1 MDTRQIMTA
10 KTAPLFDS
18 SKSMNIL
25 SRFLLPQC
33 GSEGALANTPDE
45 PDLAVTQISR
55 EEFDHL
61 LALAN
66 SNHVVVRG
74 LEAFRRIGTKA
85 NEAAREEWATTAIAA
100 ERARIDNAISY
111 LRAICDGFEAAG
123 FDVTVIKSLDH
134 WPDLGSDLDLYTNTD
149 PEDVLRLMTG
159 RFQAEIAPRS
169 WGDRLANKWN
179 FVVPGLREA
188 VEIHMGR
195 LGQTGEQVAIATSL
209 VRRARVV
216 QVGDHRFRVP
226 AVSDRL
232 MISTLQRMYRHFYF
246 RLCDIV
252 DSASLVESGA
262 IDYEDLHA
270 SAKAAGIWD
279 GVATY
284 LVIVSDYVERYRGTG
299 LDLPPLVR
307 SSAQF
312 GGDKLNFRRDFLR
325 VPILPESAAL
335 YAAQLTTLLRN
346 RELISSARLSLLP
359 YLATAAAVG
368 QKITG
373 SDKGIW

>member
-1 MDTRQIMTA
+1 MTA
-10 KTAPLFDS
+10 IS
-18 SKSMNIL
+18 SVPFGSTKSLAIL
-25 SRFLLPQC
+25 SWLLLSGDAASFPAQQK
-33 GSEGALANTPDE
+33 PD
-45 PDLAVTQISR
+45 AKISQD
-55 EEFDHL
+55 ECDDL

-66 SNHVVVRG
+66 SNHVVMRG
-74 LEAFRRIGTKA
+74 LEAFRQVAGDDGCA
-85 NEAAREEWATTAIAA
+85 DWAATALAA
-100 ERARIDNAISY
+100 EQARIDNAVSF
-111 LRAICDGFEAAG
+111 LRRICDAFEAEG
-123 FDVTVIKSLDH
+123 YDVTVIKSLDH
-134 WPDLGSDLDLYTNTD
+134 WPDLGSDLDLYTNTE
-149 PEDVLRLMTG
+149 PSDVLRLMTQ

-179 FVVPGLREA
+179 FVIPGLPEA

-195 LGQTGEQVAIATSL
+195 LGQTGEQIAIATAL
-209 VRRARVV
+209 ARRARDI
-216 QVGDHRFRVP
+216 QVGKYTFRVS

-252 DSASLVESGA
+252 DSASVVESGA
-262 IDYEDLHA
+262 IDYEDLRT
-270 SAKAAGIWD
+270 SAKAAGIWE

-284 LVIVSDYVERYRGTG
+284 LVIVSDYVKHYRGEG
-299 LDLPPLVR
+299 LDLPSFVR
-307 SSAQF
+307 ASAQF
-312 GGDKLNFRRDFLR
+312 GGDKLTFRREFLR

-346 RELISSARLSLLP
+346 RELMSSARLSLLP